1 MAQTEHSTIPKLD
14 LEEFQFSPPGS
25 MGWSYAE
32 YEKIVDSD
40 DQVLTVNTTSNLSS
54 PPVPNQPLREL
65 PQGSTV
71 YPVHF
76 EPLEEKETPVVP
88 STEATD
94 VESSEQPEGVEN
106 NLCVEAEEPEELE
119 ETEGSKNVGDY
130 ALAVRR
136 ITTPQKL
143 SDKKSK
149 PYVHITRFDVRKEKV
164 EDEQSDPMEEVTEEF
179 ILETEFELSE
189 IDVDDLDDVEEEVEV
204 EKEEIIN
211 EKEETESEEVKDE
224 EDSLIEESE
233 VDTKATGVF
242 FVKTTGSR
250 TQPWLSF

>member
-1 MAQTEHSTIPKLD
+1 MAQTSEQEHSTIPKLD

-40 DQVLTVNTTSNLSS
+40 EQILTVDTTSTLSS
-54 PPVPNQPLREL
+54 PPVPNQTLREL

-71 YPVHF
+71 YPIHF
-76 EPLEEKETPVVP
+76 EPLDEKETSVVS
-88 STEATD
+88 STEEPVD
-94 VESSEQPEGVEN
+94 VIALEPDEIISEQPEEVEN
-106 NLCVEAEEPEELE
+106 ELLVAEEAEQSRIVP
-119 ETEGSKNVGDY
+119 GY

-136 ITTPQKL
+136 INSPHKL

-149 PYVHITRFDVRKEKV
+149 PYMHITHFEVRKEKV
-164 EDEQSDPMEEVTEEF
+164 EEDQSEPVEEVIEEDM
-179 ILETEFELSE
+179 LEAELELSE
-189 IDVDDLDDVEEEVEV
+189 IDIDDVEEEVV
-204 EKEEIIN
+204 I
-211 EKEETESEEVKDE
+211 EKEETE
-224 EDSLIEESE
+224 IEEGNDEDDSPVEETE
-233 VDTKATGVF
+233 VDTKTTGVF